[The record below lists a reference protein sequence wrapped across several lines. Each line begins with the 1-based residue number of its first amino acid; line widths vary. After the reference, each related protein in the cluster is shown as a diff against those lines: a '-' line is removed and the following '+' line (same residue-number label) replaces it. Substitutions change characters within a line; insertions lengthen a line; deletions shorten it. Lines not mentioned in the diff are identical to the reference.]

1 MAKKLTNEVLEKLV
15 MESIEEMGDVNEV
28 FEKFFSTFGKKPQT
42 TTPFGRPAPKGPKGA
57 KGGLEQLLNLIQMD
71 QKVPQY
77 IKDFAAEVLI
87 TIPELPASAVQPLKV
102 TGTAKLPDDYVPS
115 TTERDE
121 TVSSAPVTAPGA
133 IGPGTVS
140 RAPELS
146 MPASSDSRKAQY
158 AKYGIDPNSPG
169 ARSKL
174 ASAISKAQ
182 QRGQGGKFAKLAAE
196 SRMLE
201 ALVAEVLAEM
211 SKKKEAPKQPK
222 KPVKK

>member
-28 FEKFFSTFGKKPQT
+28 FEKFFSTFSKKPQT
-42 TTPFGRPAPKGPKGA
+42 TAPFGRPAPKGPRGA
-57 KGGLEQLLNLIQMD
+57 KGGMEQLLNLIQMD

-87 TIPELPASAVQPLKV
+87 TLPELPASAVQPLKA

-121 TVSSAPVTAPGA
+121 
-133 IGPGTVS
+133 TVS

-174 ASAISKAQ
+174 ASAISKDQ